1 MAQGEKLGG
10 CMSKYSLFD
19 IPERA
24 TVETVVDTFIRNA
37 VGEYEAIKRA
47 YPHSGLGDTATDER
61 LVQRLYGVLHFGV
74 WDWPEKREASYGSE
88 SASTPSVEKALP

>member
-1 MAQGEKLGG
+1 
-10 CMSKYSLFD
+10 MSKYSLFD
-19 IPERA
+19 VPERSE
-24 TVETVVDTFIRNA
+24 VETVVDAFIKNT
-37 VGEYEAIKRA
+37 VSEYEDIKRV

-88 SASTPSVEKALP
+88 PASTPGVEMALP